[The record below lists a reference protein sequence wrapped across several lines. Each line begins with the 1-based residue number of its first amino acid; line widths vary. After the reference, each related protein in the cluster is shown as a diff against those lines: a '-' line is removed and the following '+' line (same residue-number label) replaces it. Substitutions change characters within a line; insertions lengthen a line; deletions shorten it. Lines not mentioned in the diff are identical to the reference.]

1 MEADD
6 NMTPTTPIV
15 GVDNNNFRVDFIAKS
30 VVKAAAAAAQNK
42 PHILPL
48 SNLDLLAGRFPV
60 TYFYFFRNPNHPVE
74 AASTGLS
81 PSVIDHFK
89 SSLSRCLSLF
99 YPFAGRI
106 VANPATAYPEI
117 SCDNRGVLVVEAR
130 ANIPLKEL
138 PFHDLNRC
146 LEGGLMLVPAHQSAA
161 DGDFAVQAQITGYA
175 CGGVSLT
182 VSFDHALGDASSLG
196 KFLLTWS
203 ELAREMPPSCSPD
216 HRRFLL
222 RPRRQNTCLDE
233 KFVSCTVEEMPTT
246 ALSRRMLKRLY
257 HVDAS
262 SINKLQVLSGGSR
275 TKIEAFSAYLW
286 KVMATLGGTG
296 GGHDDDKISCKM
308 GWVVDGRRRMDDLL
322 SEDYIGNVL
331 SHAGPGRLMF
341 SKLVLGGGLADAD
354 DGPVL
359 MVSSA
364 RRFPVAQLDFGF
376 GGPVLGTVC
385 TTAENIGVGYVSQRE
400 SALGDG
406 SWTVS
411 AVLWP
416 EMVAAL
422 ESDPERVFRPMTADI
437 IHL

>member
-106 VANPATAYPEI
+106 VANPATADPEI

-161 DGDFAVQAQITGYA
+161 DGDFAVQVQITGYA

-222 RPRRQNTCLDE
+222 RPRSPPCRQNTCLDE

-275 TKIEAFSAYLW
+275 TKIEAFSSYLW

-331 SHAGPGRLMF
+331 SHAFGELTVEEL
-341 SKLVLGGGLADAD
+341 KGGDMSQIATHAHTGNF
-354 DGPVL
+354 
-359 MVSSA
+359 
-364 RRFPVAQLDFGF
+364 RR
-376 GGPVLGTVC
+376 
-385 TTAENIGVGYVSQRE
+385 NQR
-400 SALGDG
+400 
-406 SWTVS
+406 
-411 AVLWP
+411 
-416 EMVAAL
+416 
-422 ESDPERVFRPMTADI
+422 RPF
-437 IHL
+437 L